1 MNDETLIF
9 VMNKPEIK
17 KLRSLGYLDERK
29 IRASEIRIIYNRD
42 KKNNRNI
49 NETIRTISERYN
61 IGEEKVKD
69 IIYRKR
75 I

>member
-1 MNDETLIF
+1 MTDEKLVF
-9 VMNKPEIK
+9 VLQKPEIK
-17 KLRSLGYLDERK
+17 KLRLLGFLDERK
-29 IRASEIRIIYNRD
+29 IRASEIRLIYNRD

-49 NETIRTISERYN
+49 NETIRDLSDRYN